1 MICETNQ
8 LASNEPNEDELFVT
22 RSKVS
27 DGDVLVGVVDGHGG
41 KGKSRN
47 SVFVF
52 LPGIPGISPSSVY
65 CPLFS
70 KFILSFRGVNH
81 FNI

>member
-41 KGKSRN
+41 KG
-47 SVFVF
+47 
-52 LPGIPGISPSSVY
+52 I
-65 CPLFS
+65 S
-70 KFILSFRGVNH
+70 KFILCFLDTHPSRGTPSLA
-81 FNI
+81 